1 VVTRV
6 DVAVVGGGAMGSA
19 AAWQLAKRGR
29 TVVLLE
35 RFAPGHA
42 HGASHGA
49 TRNFNLAYAEDEYVD
64 LVHEARRLWDELAE
78 ETGETLLD
86 LVGLVNHG
94 FTGHFDAVVRA
105 VEARGVVAERVP
117 AEEAAARW
125 RGIRFRSEVL
135 LIPEAGRVRADAALR
150 ALRFSAERH
159 GADFRYETPVESI
172 ELIGDA
178 RARVRTAYETF
189 EAGQVIVAAGAWTTQ
204 LLGDLVTLPRLVVT
218 QEQPAHFAVVDQDAV
233 WPSFNHLPDPDVP
246 VDAYWYSLV
255 YGMLT
260 PGEGVKAGWHAVGP
274 VTDPDRRTY
283 TAEPEQLAALQ
294 RYARDWLPGV
304 DPDSC
309 VPISC
314 TYTLTETENFILDR
328 VGPVVVA
335 AGFSGHGF
343 KFTPAVGRVLADL
356 ASGGTAPELFSLTRH
371 LSGGPTA
378 QPLHARRN
386 RG

>member
-6 DVAVVGGGAMGSA
+6 DVVVVGGGAMGSA
-19 AAWQLAKRGR
+19 AAWQLARRGR
-29 TVVLLE
+29 SVVLLE
-35 RFAPGHA
+35 RFAAGHA

-49 TRNFNLAYAEDEYVD
+49 TRNFNLAYADDVYAD
-64 LVHEARRLWDELAE
+64 LVCEARRLWDQLAD

-94 FTGHFDAVVRA
+94 DTRHFAA
-105 VEARGVVAERVP
+105 VESVLERRGVRTERLT
-117 AEEAAARW
+117 AQESAARW

-135 LIPEAGRVRADAALR
+135 HIPAAGRVRADVALLALR
-150 ALRFSAERH
+150 RAAVRH

-172 ELIGDA
+172 EVAGDTAVRVHTADDSVEGA
-178 RARVRTAYETF
+178 RLVVT
-189 EAGQVIVAAGAWTTQ
+189 AGAWTSR
-204 LLGDLVTLPRLVVT
+204 LVGELVRLPRLVVT
-218 QEQPAHFAVVDQDAV
+218 QEQPAHFAVVDEDAV
-233 WPSFNHLPDPDVP
+233 WPSFNHRPDPGVP
-246 VDAYWYSLV
+246 DDDYWYSLV

-274 VTDPDRRTY
+274 VTDPDARSYRP
-283 TAEPEQLAALQ
+283 EPHQLASLQ

-304 DPDSC
+304 DPDSY

-314 TYTLTETENFILDR
+314 TYTLTDNENFILDR
-328 VGPVVVA
+328 VGPIVVG

-343 KFTPAVGRVLADL
+343 KFTPAIGRVLADL
-356 ASGGTAPELFSLTRH
+356 ATGGTAPDLFSLARH
-371 LSGGPTA
+371 FRGGTAGGPV
-378 QPLHARRN
+378 HDRN